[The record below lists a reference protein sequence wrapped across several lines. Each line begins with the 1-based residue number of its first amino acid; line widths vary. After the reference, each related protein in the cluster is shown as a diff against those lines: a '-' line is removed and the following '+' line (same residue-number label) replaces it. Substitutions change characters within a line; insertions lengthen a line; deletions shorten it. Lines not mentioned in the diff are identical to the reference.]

1 MKLQSKFTLFIII
14 SLFILSFTVKQSF
27 AQQTEDQQRAQ
38 WIFNISYGVTWE
50 NEDNITTYTI
60 GVFSSKNLFDEL
72 QKLAKTGTIKG
83 KPVEVIRY
91 LNYADIQANHI
102 VYVSRN
108 ENAYLGFVYQKLKE
122 KNVLIMSD
130 RSKQPAYS
138 IINFRKIDPKD
149 PKPFDINSRLAS
161 QNNIVFS
168 RNLIRTGGSRED
180 IQRMYAATN
189 KKFLAEQKKLD
200 AKIKE
205 IADKEKLLTE
215 QENKIQAQR
224 DSISSKEYLIT
235 AKEGELKLQNVRL
248 DSMSSKVMQQRKDL
262 TKNQAFLKIQEQNIE
277 KQKEFAKKLNE
288 EILSKTKNLKDQEE
302 ELKKNQESLGQS
314 QQTVS
319 TQRIYLI
326 IAVIAGIIFIFSL
339 IIVINSYRN
348 KQKINKQLS
357 EQYIAINTQK
367 DEIQNQAKLLES
379 VNTELEKLSIVASE
393 TDNAVTIMDV
403 KGNFQW
409 VNAGFTRMY
418 GYTLQLLRNE
428 LDDNIISASSNPEVQ
443 TIISNIIESKQTG
456 SYQNLSKTRNGKDI
470 WVQTTIT
477 PILDENN
484 DVTKLIS
491 IDTDI
496 TTEKKSELEIYKQK
510 DQIEKQNELIT
521 SSINYAKNIQQA
533 ILPLPDDLE
542 KYFDSFI
549 IFKPRDVVSGDF
561 YWFAEKPGKDGKP
574 DKLFLAAVDCTGHGV
589 PGAFMS
595 MIGSRLLSEIVS
607 EQNLSSPKDIL
618 ETLDQKVKIALRQ
631 DSTDNNDG
639 MDMSVC
645 VIEKEDDSFHITYSG
660 AKSDLY
666 YFSHKNNDITI
677 LSSERRSIGGTKQKR
692 GNIKFTNKDFYLFEN
707 DILWLTTDGI
717 IDQNNADRKRFG
729 TPKFIE
735 TLKEAKDL
743 GLKEQKRLILNK
755 LDEHQGLEKQRDDIT
770 IWGIKFTDKW

>member
-1 MKLQSKFTLFIII
+1 MF
-14 SLFILSFTVKQSF
+14 SLSVKQSF
-27 AQQTEDQQRAQ
+27 AQLSEDAQRAQ
-38 WIFNISYGVTWE
+38 WIFNIAYGITWE
-50 NEDNITTYTI
+50 DENNITTYTI
-60 GVFSSKNLFDEL
+60 GVFSSKTLFEEL
-72 QKLAKTGTIKG
+72 QKQAKTKKIKG
-83 KPVEVIRY
+83 KPVEIIRY
-91 LNYADIQANHI
+91 LNYSDIQANHI

-108 ENAYLGFVYQKLKE
+108 ENAYLGFVYQKLKG

-138 IINFRKIDPKD
+138 IINFRKVDPKD
-149 PKPFDINSRLAS
+149 PKPYDLNTRLAA
-161 QNNIVFS
+161 QNHIILS
-168 RNLIRTGGSRED
+168 RQLIRTGGSRQD

-200 AKIKE
+200 EKKKE
-205 IADKEKLLTE
+205 IADKEKLLSE
-215 QENKIQAQR
+215 QESKIKAQR
-224 DSISSKEYLIT
+224 DSISSKSNLIS
-235 AKEGELKLQNVRL
+235 AKEGELRMQNERL
-248 DSMSSKVMQQRKDL
+248 DSMTSEINQQRENLK
-262 TKNQAFLKIQEQNIE
+262 KNLAVLEQTSRTIE
-277 KQKEFAKKLNE
+277 KQKALAKLQKDSMAIAGKKLKIVQT
-288 EILSKTKNLKDQEE
+288 EI
-302 ELKKNQESLGQS
+302 KKNQDRLSQS
-314 QQTVS
+314 QETVA
-319 TQRIYLI
+319 TQKNIIYFAIAALVVFLFLGVI
-326 IAVIAGIIFIFSL
+326 IL
-339 IIVINSYRN
+339 NSYIN

-357 EQYIAINTQK
+357 EQYVAINTQK

-403 KGNFQW
+403 NGNFQW

-428 LDDNIISASSNPEVQ
+428 IDDNIIGASNNPEVK
-443 TIISNIIESKQTG
+443 NIITGIIENKQTN
-456 SYQNLSKTRNGKDI
+456 SYQNLSKTRKGDEI

-484 DVTKLIS
+484 DVVKLIS

-496 TTEKKSELEIYKQK
+496 TAEKKSELEIYKQK

-533 ILPLPDDLE
+533 ILPLPSDFE

-561 YWFAEKPGKDGKP
+561 YWFTEKLGSDGKP

-595 MIGSRLLSEIVS
+595 MIGSRLLSEIVL
-607 EQNLSSPKDIL
+607 EQNLSSPKAIL
-618 ETLDQKVKIALRQ
+618 ENLDKKVKLALRQ
-631 DSTDNNDG
+631 ETTDNNDG

-645 VIEKEDDSFHITYSG
+645 VIEKDKDSFHITYSG

-666 YFSHKNNDITI
+666 YFSHKNDDITI
-677 LSSERRSIGGTKQKR
+677 LSSERRSIGGSKQKR
-692 GNIKFTNKDFYLFEN
+692 GNIEFSDKDFYLFKE

-717 IDQNNADRKRFG
+717 IDQNNANRKRFG
-729 TPKFIE
+729 TPKFIDM
-735 TLKEAKDL
+735 LKKGKDL
-743 GLKEQKRLILNK
+743 NLRDQKRLILNT
-755 LDEHQGLEKQRDDIT
+755 LDEHQGEEEQRDDIT
-770 IWGIKFTDKW
+770 VWGIKFTDKW

>member
-1 MKLQSKFTLFIII
+1 MKRQSKFTIFII
-14 SLFILSFTVKQSF
+14 SLLILSFTVKQSF

-60 GVFSSKNLFDEL
+60 GVFSSKSLFDEL

-83 KPVEVIRY
+83 KPVEIIRY

-138 IINFRKIDPKD
+138 IINFRKNDPKD

-161 QNNIVFS
+161 QNNIIFS
-168 RNLIRTGGSRED
+168 RNLIRTGGSREA
-180 IQRMYAATN
+180 IQKMYAATN

-224 DSISSKEYLIT
+224 DSISSKEYLIS
-235 AKEGELKLQNVRL
+235 AKEGELKVQNIKL
-248 DSMSSKVMQQRKDL
+248 DSMSAEVMKQRKDL
-262 TKNQAFLKIQEQNIE
+262 TKNQVFLKIQEQNIE
-277 KQKEFAKKLNE
+277 KQKAFAEELNK
-288 EILSKTKNLKDQEE
+288 EILSKTKDLKTKEE
-302 ELKKNQESLGQS
+302 ELKKKQESLGQS
-314 QQTVS
+314 QQTVA
-319 TQRIYLI
+319 TQKNIIYFA
-326 IAVIAGIIFIFSL
+326 IAALVIFLFLGV
-339 IIVINSYRN
+339 IIVNSYIN
-348 KQKINKQLS
+348 KQKVNKELS
-357 EQYIAINTQK
+357 EQYVAINTQK

-428 LDDNIISASSNPEVQ
+428 LDDNIISASTNPEVQ

-456 SYQNLSKTRNGKDI
+456 SYQNLSKTRNGRDI

-496 TTEKKSELEIYKQK
+496 TAEKQSELEIHKQK

-542 KYFDSFI
+542 KHFDSFI

-561 YWFAEKPGKDGKP
+561 YWYAEKPGKDGKP
-574 DKLFLAAVDCTGHGV
+574 DKLFMAVVDCTGHGV

-607 EQNLSSPKDIL
+607 EQNLSSPKAIL
-618 ETLDQKVKIALRQ
+618 ETLDQKVKTALRQ
-631 DSTDNNDG
+631 DTSDNNDG

-645 VIEKEDDSFHITYSG
+645 VIEKENNSFHITYSG

-666 YFSHKNNDITI
+666 YFSHNNNDITI
-677 LSSERRSIGGTKQKR
+677 LSSERRSIGGSKQKR
-692 GNIKFTNKDFYLFEN
+692 GNIEFTNKDFYLFKD
-707 DILWLTTDGI
+707 DIMWLTTDGI
-717 IDQNNADRKRFG
+717 IDQNNSERKRFG
-729 TPKFIE
+729 TPKFIDM
-735 TLKEAKDL
+735 LKEAKDL
-743 GLKEQKRLILNK
+743 DLIDQKRLIDKTLAK
-755 LDEHQGLEKQRDDIT
+755 HQGDEEQRDDIT
-770 IWGIKFTDKW
+770 VWGIKFTDKW